1 MVKKWAPRLIVPMLC
16 EMFDRVGAL
25 NRCFAEAESFK
36 LQLKEYCI
44 DGGIIIIRLL
54 SSIFKFLRED
64 MPLEE
69 RLSLS
74 KSAFWSSLYIIPR
87 INVCHSDLSSSLNLR
102 RRWLDESYLVAVTQM
117 D

>member
-1 MVKKWAPRLIVPMLC
+1 VVKKWAPRLIIPILYK
-16 EMFDRVGAL
+16 MFDRVRAL

-44 DGGIIIIRLL
+44 NGGIIIIHLL

-64 MPLEE
+64 MPLKE

-74 KSAFWSSLYIIPR
+74 KSAF
-87 INVCHSDLSSSLNLR
+87 
-102 RRWLDESYLVAVTQM
+102 
-117 D
+117 